1 VFVIQTKHETLSHS
15 KLPNNKEEKM
25 TLFNKLAGL
34 AIAAT
39 MATTPMAAWAAET
52 IKIGEIN
59 HYKRMAAFTKLYKN
73 GIELGLAEVNGAGG
87 VLGKKLEFIY
97 RDDQGKP
104 GEAVKI
110 AEELITRD
118 GAVMITGTIFSHV
131 GLAISSWAGKKKHV
145 YLAAEPLADALVW
158 AKGNKYTFRLRA
170 STFMQASM
178 LAEEAAKNPAKRYA
192 TIAPN
197 YAYGKDAVAAF
208 EKALKKLR
216 PDVVFV
222 TKQWPGLFK
231 IDAGAEVQAIEA
243 AKPDAI
249 FNVTFGGDLAKFV
262 REGTTR
268 GLFDKRMVLSLLT
281 GEPEYLDPLK
291 DEAPEG
297 WIVTGYPWYDIKDPA
312 GKTFVE
318 AYMKAYKERPGI
330 GSLVGY
336 MSVQT
341 IAALI
346 KKAGSTDTQALVTAF
361 EGLDISSPI
370 GKVHFRALDHQATA
384 GAYVGTVKLKDGKGV
399 MVDWTFK
406 DGAKYLPSDEEVKAM
421 RPASQ

>member
-1 VFVIQTKHETLSHS
+1 MKLITKI
-15 KLPNNKEEKM
+15 
-25 TLFNKLAGL
+25 AGL
-34 AIAAT
+34 A
-39 MATTPMAAWAAET
+39 MASAIGLSSVSAFAAET

-59 HYKRMAAFTKLYKN
+59 HYKRMAAFTTPYQN
-73 GIELGLAEVNGAGG
+73 GIKLALSEVNGAGG
-87 VLGKKLEFIY
+87 VLGKPLEFIY

-131 GLAISSWAGKKKHV
+131 GLAIASWAGQKKHV

-170 STFMQASM
+170 STHMQASM
-178 LAEEAAKNPAKRYA
+178 LAEEAAKNPAVKYA

-249 FNVTFGGDLAKFV
+249 YNVTFGGDLAKFV
-262 REGTTR
+262 REGSTR
-268 GLFDKRMVLSLLT
+268 GLFDNRLVLGLLT
-281 GEPEYLDPLK
+281 GEPEYIDPLK
-291 DEAPEG
+291 DEAPEN
-297 WIVTGYPWYDIKDPA
+297 WIVTGYPWYDFKDGA
-312 GKTFVE
+312 NKTFVD
-318 AYMKAYKERPGI
+318 AYMAKYSERPGI

-336 MSVQT
+336 MVVKT
-341 IAALI
+341 IAAGI
-346 KKAGSTDTQALVTAF
+346 TKAGSTDTEALVKAF
-361 EGLDISSPI
+361 EGLDVATPI
-370 GKVHFRALDHQATA
+370 GKIHFREIDHQATS
-384 GAYVGTVKLKDGKGV
+384 GAFVGKTKLKDGKGI

-406 DGAKYLPSDEEVKAM
+406 DGANYLPSDEEVKAM
-421 RPASQ
+421 RPASK